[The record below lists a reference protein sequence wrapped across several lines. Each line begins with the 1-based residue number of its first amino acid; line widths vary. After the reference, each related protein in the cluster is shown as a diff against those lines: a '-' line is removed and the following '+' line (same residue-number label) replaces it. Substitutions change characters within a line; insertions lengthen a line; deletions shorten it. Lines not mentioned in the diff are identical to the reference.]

1 MRPRRVPT
9 GRVEGGQQD
18 RATEGGNKTA
28 SPRSAKELPSRMGR
42 RSSRAAARK
51 ASAAL
56 ESASRA
62 YAEEQDEPMPDAD
75 AVDDAPEPE
84 EPATREDDAEQ
95 EETRLDDEDKED
107 AVDEDGE
114 EAEERDDAEE
124 EDEEQTDAAAAK
136 DKSSTKES
144 SPQTQPVLR
153 RKRLGRPPKN
163 KPADWDPMVVVSED
177 TPRRRGRGGWRG
189 RGGRKGGPA
198 APKAEQVIDAEGTVA
213 EIIDDECVLPEDPEG
228 QTKVDKFGNLAG
240 GREYRCRTFTVRGR
254 GDRLYMLSTEPARCV
269 GFRDSYLF
277 FTKHRKLHKI
287 IVDDEEKRD
296 MIERDI
302 IPHSYKGRSIGV
314 VTARSVFREF
324 GARIVVGGKRI
335 VDDFNARQLR
345 EEGVVVEGQLADPD
359 DRFVPG
365 QPYNKNQYVAWHG
378 ASAVYHMNVP
388 TAPVVSGKQ
397 EYKKRKVN
405 VNDTNWMLEHARE
418 ASIFNASINAIRRFN
433 NRGVYDVHTNM
444 MQYPAMMQPTRVR
457 IQQVPPPP
465 SDTKAASA
473 STSASASA
481 KFPPVPLRMARNFL
495 ILDTYCENAPS
506 NEASLPCSKETP
518 ADFVAAFNGLEALS
532 GEIKDLLPRECR
544 AALDKALEAK
554 EEFRSRW
561 GTERETMARRD
572 PIIDKAIVPYSMS

>member
-1 MRPRRVPT
+1 
-9 GRVEGGQQD
+9 
-18 RATEGGNKTA
+18 
-28 SPRSAKELPSRMGR
+28 MGR

-62 YAEEQDEPMPDAD
+62 YAEDQDEPMPDAD

-84 EPATREDDAEQ
+84 EPATREDEAEQ

-114 EAEERDDAEE
+114 EAEERDDGEDGGEE
-124 EDEEQTDAAAAK
+124 EDEEHEDEEQTDAAAAAK

-198 APKAEQVIDAEGTVA
+198 APKAEQVIDAEGTIA

-228 QTKVDKFGNLAG
+228 QTKVDKCGNLAG

-345 EEGVVVEGQLADPD
+345 EEGVVVEGQLADPE

-465 SDTKAASA
+465 SDTTKA
-473 STSASASA
+473 ASASA

-495 ILDTYCENAPS
+495 IMDTYCENAPS

-518 ADFVAAFNGLEALS
+518 ADFVASFNGLEALS

-544 AALDKALEAK
+544 AALDKALEAE

-572 PIIDKAIVPYSMS
+572 PIIDKAIVPYKAEKV